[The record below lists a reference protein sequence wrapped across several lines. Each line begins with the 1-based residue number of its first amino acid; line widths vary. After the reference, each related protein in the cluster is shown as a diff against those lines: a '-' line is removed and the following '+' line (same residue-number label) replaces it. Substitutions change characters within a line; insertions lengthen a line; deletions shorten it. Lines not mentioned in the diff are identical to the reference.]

1 MVLNHRQLQYVLQQV
16 FILMEE
22 GSVLFMK
29 NQRTQMEK
37 VDRAGRGTKEK
48 EANRNRHLVMW

>member
-1 MVLNHRQLQYVLQQV
+1 
-16 FILMEE
+16 MEE